1 VESRDQYKY
10 FRVEARE
17 LLDGLGQG
25 ALELE
30 KGTSGSELVIHMLRL
45 AHTLKGAARVVRQ
58 PPIAERAHAVED
70 LLAPHRE
77 KGAGPVARAGVDR
90 LLALLDEMT
99 ALVAK
104 LDAPPSVP
112 QAAASGAAAQEAPKP
127 ARADEPLK
135 NVRVEIAEMDAL
147 LAGVF
152 ESHVHLAAIRRDMED
167 LSRSRALA
175 RSLVELAPR
184 GSRAKAVAEELAGG
198 LARTERNLASS
209 LERAQRE
216 TTEVGDRASQL
227 RLLAASTI
235 FPTLERAVRDAAQS
249 LRKTVRFET
258 SGGDHRLEAHVL
270 LALRDGLLHV
280 VRNAVA
286 HGIEPEAA
294 RAAAGKPAAGH
305 VRVDVQRRGNR
316 VAFVCS
322 DDGPGID
329 VEAVRRSAIARG
341 LAAADL
347 APKEVFRLILE
358 SGVTTTD
365 RVTEV
370 SGRGIGLDVLRNTV
384 AQLKGDVVLSS
395 QPGQGATI
403 DICVPLSVSSIAAIL
418 VEAGG
423 LTVSIPLDAVRCTL
437 ALAPGDVVRSGDGDS
452 IVVDE
457 SLVPFAPLANAL
469 KRTSS
474 DGAGT
479 RRWTAVVVQAGS
491 RAAAVGV
498 DRLIGRTSI
507 VLRPLPAL
515 AGPIPIAAGASLDA
529 DGNPQL
535 VVDPRTL
542 VDSAHAKD
550 RVSAPA
556 EATAKATPTILVID
570 DSLTTRMLE
579 QSILESA
586 GYRVELATSAEEGIA
601 KARARNGEGAY
612 GLFLVDVEMPGI
624 DGFEFVARTRAD
636 PLLRGT
642 PAILVTSRDAPQD
655 RRRGEDVGAR
665 AYIVKGEFD
674 QGHLLKVIR
683 QLIG

>member
-1 VESRDQYKY
+1 VSRDQYKY

-17 LLDGLGQG
+17 LLDALGQG

-30 KGTSGSELVIHMLRL
+30 KGSSRSDLVVHMLRM

-77 KGAGPVARAGVDR
+77 KGAGTVAREGVDR
-90 LLALLDEMT
+90 VLALLDEMT
-99 ALVAK
+99 SLVAG
-104 LDAPPSVP
+104 LDAPPAAP
-112 QAAASGAAAQEAPKP
+112 QGQGPLHEAPKP
-127 ARADEPLK
+127 PRADEQLK

-167 LSRSRALA
+167 LARSRSLA
-175 RSLVELAPR
+175 RALVELAPR
-184 GSRAKAVAEELAGG
+184 GTRARAVAEELAGG
-198 LARTERNLASS
+198 LARTERNLTSS
-209 LERAQRE
+209 LERAERE

-227 RLLAASTI
+227 RLLPASTM

-249 LRKTVRFET
+249 LNKTVRFET
-258 SGGDHRLEAHVL
+258 SGGDQRLEAHVL

-294 RAAAGKPAAGH
+294 RVAAGKPAAGQL
-305 VRVDVQRRGNR
+305 RVDVQRRGNR

-322 DDGPGID
+322 DDGRGID
-329 VEAVRRSAIARG
+329 VEAVRRSALARG
-341 LAAADL
+341 LDASGLRAE
-347 APKEVFRLILE
+347 EVFRLILE
-358 SGVTTTD
+358 NGVTTTD

-384 AQLKGDVVLSS
+384 AQLKGDVTLSS
-395 QPGQGATI
+395 QPGRSTTI
-403 DICVPLSVSSIAAIL
+403 DVCVPLSVSSIAAIV
-418 VEAGG
+418 VEAGS
-423 LTVSIPLDAVRCTL
+423 LTVSIPLDAVQCTL
-437 ALAPGDVVRSGDGDS
+437 ALAPGAVVRSGDGDS
-452 IVVDE
+452 IVVEDAI
-457 SLVPFAPLANAL
+457 VPFAPLAAAL
-469 KRTSS
+469 RRTTSN
-474 DGAGT
+474 GAGA

-515 AGPIPIAAGASLDA
+515 AGPVPIAAGASLDA
-529 DGNPQL
+529 DGSPQL
-535 VVDPRTL
+535 VIDPRAL
-542 VDSAHAKD
+542 VDAAHAKD
-550 RVSAPA
+550 RVAAPA
-556 EATAKATPTILVID
+556 DAAPKVTPTILVID